1 MITIKNEVRDPDLP
15 SWEKFS
21 KLIAKT
27 PNETG
32 LD

>member
-1 MITIKNEVRDPDLP
+1 MITIKDEVRDPDLP

-27 PNETG
+27 PMKQG
-32 LD
+32 